1 MAVPRILDSLRG
13 VATEAGGALLGRL
26 QHVRLPGVGQSSSA
40 DDPETA
46 ARRWRA
52 VTVLCSPEQVGTG
65 ADLPAPL
72 AALGNRVEVRITPA
86 PGDRGTELAAR
97 YRDRPSDDD
106 LRALRSALRQ
116 AKQLIEVGEVL
127 RVDPAPHGVRKR
139 TPQGAALEGAT
150 ARARGEGVL

>member
-1 MAVPRILDSLRG
+1 MAVPRLLDSLRG
-13 VATEAGGALLGRL
+13 AATEAGGALLGRL
-26 QHVRLPGVGQSSSA
+26 QHVRLPGLGQSSVPE
-40 DDPETA
+40 DPETA

-72 AALGNRVEVRITPA
+72 AALG
-86 PGDRGTELAAR
+86 TELAAR

-106 LRALRSALRQ
+106 LRALRAALRET
-116 AKQLIEVGEVL
+116 KQLIEVGEVL
-127 RVDPAPHGVRKR
+127 RVDPAPHGVRKP

-150 ARARGEGVL
+150 ARAGGEGVL